1 MPDIVIGKTVIK
13 DGLVLAPMAG
23 VTDLTFR
30 TICREHGASLTVSEM
45 ISAKGVWYKDK
56 KTKLL
61 AVRAPSESPYALQL
75 FGSDPEIMAYAA
87 KFLYDADPEIAFIDI
102 NMGCPMPKITG
113 NGDGSALMREPEL
126 AGKVVRAV
134 SDAVPIPVSVK
145 MRTGWDAD
153 SLNAPYLAA
162 VCEQSGAK
170 LICVHGRTREQ
181 LYRPPVDTATIKEVK
196 RAVSVPVVA
205 NGGIYGASD
214 ALRLLTET
222 GCDGIAIGQGALG
235 NPWIFSEISA
245 LMRKAEYA
253 PPSKAEIIG
262 TAQRHIDMLC
272 NDKGEYI
279 GVREARKHLGWYI
292 KGMDGAAEARR
303 TINSAESAN
312 ELHSILNRLLCCE
325 KTQ

>member
-1 MPDIVIGKTVIK
+1 MSDIVIGKTVIK

-30 TICREHGASLTVSEM
+30 SICREHGASLTVSEM
-45 ISAKGVWYKDK
+45 ISAKGIWYKDK

-61 AVRAPSESPYALQL
+61 AARASDETPFALQL

-87 KFLYDADPEIAFIDI
+87 GEMCAAVPGISFIDI

-113 NGDGSALMREPEL
+113 NGDGSALMRAPDL
-126 AGKVVRAV
+126 AGRIVRAV
-134 SDAVPIPVSVK
+134 SDAVDVPVSVK
-145 MRTGWDAD
+145 MRTGWDIG
-153 SLNAPYLAA
+153 SLNAPYLAT
-162 VCEQSGAK
+162 VCEQNGAK
-170 LICVHGRTREQ
+170 MICVHGRTREQ
-181 LYRPPVDTATIKEVK
+181 LYRPPIDTETIGKVK

-205 NGGIYGASD
+205 NGGVYGASD

-245 LMRKAEYA
+245 ALNEKEYL
-253 PPSKAEIIG
+253 PPSPTDII
-262 TAQRHIDMLC
+262 AMANRHVDMLC
-272 NDKGEYI
+272 LDKGEYI

-292 KGMDGAAEARR
+292 KGMGKSAEARR
-303 TINSAESAN
+303 LINASESAD
-312 ELHSILNRLLCCE
+312 ELHAILNGLLSD
-325 KTQ
+325 